1 MLVRSLGNAANRGR
15 ICVEESKDFGVT
27 FHVRTGRGR
36 WRDVFSGRMTRP
48 MRSDLK
54 EQHCNMGKEKK
65 RPHYAKVSAMVP
77 YVDYVPE

>member
-15 ICVEESKDFGVT
+15 ICVEESKTMGVI

-48 MRSDLK
+48 KRADLIT
-54 EQHCNMGKEKK
+54 QHCNMGKEKK
-65 RPHYAKVSAMVP
+65 RPHYAKVGRIET
-77 YVDYVPE
+77 YG